1 MRRGASTR
9 FEILNIINRSD
20 SFFKRLKLTTQT
32 ADFNM
37 NIFFLSLIPSEIA
50 ELSCDQHVIKIQL
63 EIAQMLYT
71 AWFYANQEQYVRD
84 YAPYTKNGSQR
95 GYKPAHKKHPM
106 TMWIASS
113 KSNYIFA
120 CEIGLALS
128 KEYTKR
134 YSKTHTCEEHLTW
147 LRHNIPSYFEEH
159 KSDTAYYSIE
169 GIPECMP
176 KVYHSPSITE
186 AYKKY
191 YVGDKSSFARYKTE
205 TPQFMRDIKV

>member
-1 MRRGASTR
+1 
-9 FEILNIINRSD
+9 
-20 SFFKRLKLTTQT
+20 
-32 ADFNM
+32 M

-63 EIAQMLYT
+63 EITQMLYT
-71 AWFYANQEQYVRD
+71 AWFYANQEEYICQN
-84 YAPYTKNGSQR
+84 APYIKNHSRR

-113 KSNYIFA
+113 KANYLFA

-134 YSKTHTCEEHLTW
+134 YSKVHACEHHLIW
-147 LRHNIPSYFEEH
+147 LKENIPDFFEER
-159 KSDTAYYSIE
+159 KSDKAYYSIE

-176 KVYHSPSITE
+176 EIYHSPNIIE

-191 YVGDKSSFARYKTE
+191 YMGDKSSFARYKNE
-205 TPQFMRDIKV
+205 TPSFMHDIKT